1 MRKLISFLFVAL
13 LCVGLGAT
21 VTEKTASYGLLL
33 SDDGDTIVMNSTSNL
48 IVYLPALG
56 TDNIGYTVTIMKK
69 GTGQVKIQAPL
80 ADYVGDSSVHGY
92 LQNTTASTDAS
103 VTLHLGKL
111 HYWYITGA
119 TGVWATDNTSSPY
132 GVESP
137 TYGTVY
143 ATTLDTNVAAAGVT
157 LAGTTLA
164 ADGTDS
170 AINIAI
176 TPKGTGE
183 VDITKV
189 DIDSGAIDGTTI
201 GANAAAAITGTKITG
216 TTVTTGWAGA
226 AAATGNVATE
236 NALGTVHST
245 KLTLTD
251 VDIAPAAAGAGVAFG
266 NVKLYD
272 FPVGHVYMI
281 GTVVDLALTDTVAA
295 GAEMAGNFAT
305 WTPAGNWAYASDK
318 WSHTTGDAT
327 ALTTDVVPVAG
338 TTYTVTVTM
347 ATSTAGGGLVIAMGG
362 VTQSEVHGS
371 ATETW
376 TFTASDATAL
386 TLTPASGT
394 WVGDV
399 TAVTVNTVSPV
410 SATWDGDI
418 SFGTA
423 ADADGS
429 LAGTE
434 VDLVPKTDTPQ
445 AVAAV
450 TTGDCQSTATEIAIL
465 DGHSTALDLYLNLLI
480 DADDFIDAGTGALHL
495 NGTVTVTWIN
505 LGDN

>member
-1 MRKLISFLFVAL
+1 VRKLLSFITIAL
-13 LCVGLGAT
+13 LCLGLSAA
-21 VTEKTASYGLLL
+21 VSEKTASYGLLL
-33 SDDGDTIVMNSTSNL
+33 SDDGNTIVMNSSSNL
-48 IVYLPALG
+48 IVYLPSLG
-56 TDNIGYTVTIMKK
+56 TDNVGYTVTIMKK

-80 ADYVGDSSVHGY
+80 ADYVGDSGANGY
-92 LQNTTASTDAS
+92 LQNTTASTNAS
-103 VTLHLGKL
+103 VTLNLGKL
-111 HYWYITGA
+111 HYWYVTAA
-119 TGVWATDNTSSPY
+119 TGVWATAVSSSPY

-143 ATTLDTNVAAAGVT
+143 ATTFDTNVAAAGVT

-164 ADGTDS
+164 ADGTDA
-170 AINIAI
+170 AINITL
-176 TPKGTGE
+176 TPKGTGST
-183 VDITKV
+183 VLGKA
-189 DIDSGAIDGTTI
+189 SATTL
-201 GANAAAAITGTKITG
+201 
-216 TTVTTGWAGA
+216 TTGGAGA
-226 AAATGNVATE
+226 AAATGNVAVE

-245 KLTLTD
+245 VLTLTD
-251 VDIAPAAAGAGVAFG
+251 VDIAPAAAAGGVAFA

-272 FPVGHVYMI
+272 FPAGHIYFLGAVA
-281 GTVVDLALTDTVAA
+281 DLSLTDTISA
-295 GAEMAGNFAT
+295 GAEMAGNYAT
-305 WTPAGNWAYASDK
+305 WTVPTAPATWDYDTTTAGEWHHA
-318 WSHTTGDAT
+318 TGDAT

-399 TAVTVNTVSPV
+399 TAVTVNTVTPV
-410 SATWDGDI
+410 DATWEGDI
-418 SFGTA
+418 AFGTT

-434 VDLVPKTDTPQ
+434 VDLVAKTDTPA
-445 AVAAV
+445 AVAGVA
-450 TTGDCQSTATEIAIL
+450 TADCQSTATEQTIL
-465 DGHSTALDLYLNLLI
+465 DGHTAAKDLILNLLI
-480 DADDFIDAGTGALHL
+480 DAADFIDAGTGALHL
-495 NGTVTVTWIN
+495 NGTVTITWIN

>member
-1 MRKLISFLFVAL
+1 MKRLFTFLSIAL
-13 LCVGLGAT
+13 LCLGLSAA
-21 VTEKTASYGLLL
+21 VSEKTASYGLLL
-33 SDDGDTIVMNSTSNL
+33 SDNGNTIVMNSSSNL
-48 IVYLPALG
+48 IVYLPSLG

-80 ADYVGDSSVHGY
+80 ADYVGDSTVNGY
-92 LQNTTASTDAS
+92 LQNTTSSTDAS

-119 TGVWATDNTSSPY
+119 TGVWATDTSSSPY

-143 ATTLDTNVAAAGVT
+143 ATTFDTNVAAAGVT
-157 LAGTTLA
+157 LSGITLA

-170 AINIAI
+170 NIGI
-176 TPKGTGE
+176 TLTPKGTG
-183 VDITKV
+183 VV
-189 DIDSGAIDGTTI
+189 ALGNTT
-201 GANAAAAITGTKITG
+201 ATSVSTGG
-216 TTVTTGWAGA
+216 NGA
-226 AAATGNVATE
+226 AAASGNVAVE

-245 KLTLTD
+245 VLTLTD
-251 VDIAPAAAGAGVAFG
+251 VDIATAAAGAGVAFA

-272 FPVGHVYMI
+272 FPEGYVYFI
-281 GTVVDLALTDTVAA
+281 GAVADLALTDTITA

-305 WTPAGNWAYASDK
+305 WTAAGNWAYASDK

-338 TTYTVTVTM
+338 TTYTVTVAM
-347 ATSTAGGGLVIAMGG
+347 ATSTAGGGLVISMGG
-362 VTQSEVHGS
+362 VTQSEVHGT
-371 ATETW
+371 ATESW
-376 TFTASDATAL
+376 TFTAADATPLAI
-386 TLTPASGT
+386 TPASGT
-394 WVGDV
+394 WEGDV
-399 TAVTVNTVSPV
+399 TAVTVNAVSPV

-418 SFGTA
+418 AFGTA

-434 VDLVPKTDTPQ
+434 VNLIASTATPQ
-445 AVAAV
+445 AVASV
-450 TTGDCQSTATEIAIL
+450 TTGDCQSTANEIAIH
-465 DGHSTALDLYLNLLI
+465 DGHSTAKDLYLNLLI
-480 DADDFIDAGTGALHL
+480 DADDFTDAGTGALHL
-495 NGTVTVTWIN
+495 NGTVTITWIK